1 MFIDCAAARLTII
14 ITVFMVLRTVTACS
28 TDALPDSIY
37 HPFLKRED
45 YEGPNTSGY
54 LALTRM
60 IDGRLQ
66 YQLKSQL
73 QGGPLRQDEFA
84 YQCEKSAA
92 NTTLVLR
99 FEDDQLADV
108 ICPTYLDKW
117 TKAVVRGGSV
127 LGTELDLTI
136 FVVPSDR
143 SPPSY
148 LYQGTWDTT
157 SSPLR
162 MEMVGQ
168 MGWKG
173 SDFGF
178 IGSALHE
185 ALHFVEAGRGSR
197 LNLLQ
202 EELNASLVS
211 FCSVRGVASQAYFDA
226 IHTEAQ
232 KGLSKARGTDKA
244 NIHDLLTYI
253 ALYPDGIVEDR
264 EVDMFV
270 LLYYPSILISD
281 LLKGNAP
288 DAFTTDSVDEMCSRL
303 CEGHFLKSLSETG
316 LVKLDR
322 RLQEPPEGHLFEEK

>member
-1 MFIDCAAARLTII
+1 MLIRRCLTRHSLRIFILSLFGLTCLSSC
-14 ITVFMVLRTVTACS
+14 TTGK
-28 TDALPDSIY
+28 PPESIY
-37 HPFLKRED
+37 HPFLDRED
-45 YEGPNTSGY
+45 YESPIARGY

-60 IDGRLQ
+60 MDGRLQ

-73 QGGPLRQDEFA
+73 QGDPLRQEEFA
-84 YQCEKSAA
+84 NQCGKTAA

-99 FEDDQLADV
+99 FDDDELADV
-108 ICPTYLDKW
+108 ICQAYLDKW
-117 TKAVVRGGSV
+117 TEAVIRGGSV

-178 IGSALHE
+178 IGTALHE
-185 ALHFVEAGRGSR
+185 ALHFAEAGRGSR

-202 EELNASLVS
+202 EELNASLFS

-264 EVDMFV
+264 EVDMFI

-303 CEGHFLKSLSETG
+303 SEGHFLKSLSETG
-316 LVKLDR
+316 LVT
-322 RLQEPPEGHLFEEK
+322 FE